1 MPEFLPTILAQLDF
15 LGSAIGV
22 AASIVVSFVV
32 ITLVASYFRFQRIL
46 ELAEKK
52 QPEEESG
59 VMSSDVL
66 RVQLAR
72 YLTGCSRRGTSF
84 SMALVRPDNPNVPVH
99 MGSPLADA
107 IRHAV
112 RHDDTICILDEQTA
126 VLLAESEPEDAESI
140 LTRVVQDISKGNP
153 DLSNEPM
160 RVGIAS
166 CPGHGARGKELIAVA
181 LEALEQTAEGRPIV
195 MPEIIIV
202 EAEEEEDEE
211 ETDVDVAEVADD
223 HSEDEEEADVHETEA
238 ADDHPGDEEETEA
251 GGWRGRRKDALL
263 DPVTGVLKPSAV
275 SAYMQ
280 RLMSELRYKKKKV
293 ALFCIGVNNMEH
305 IARFHGDQAAD
316 DILAGVSGI
325 LQEHLRASDLIGRH
339 EKYAFLA
346 LVQCSLEEAELI
358 GRRISTLV
366 HQAEFMSG
374 RKKLKTT
381 ITLGVSAYPDHGRNL
396 HQLYTAGQK
405 VLDHSRANDI
415 RAYAVYDPAIH
426 DKVPSKPMKSI
437 KSLKA

>member
-1 MPEFLPTILAQLDF
+1 MLEFLPTILAQLDF
-15 LGSAIGV
+15 FGSAIGV
-22 AASIVVSFVV
+22 LVSIAVSFAL
-32 ITLVASYFRFQRIL
+32 ITLVASYYRFQHIL
-46 ELAEKK
+46 ELAEKE
-52 QPEEESG
+52 QPEAGKG
-59 VMSSDVL
+59 VMASDVL

-84 SMALVRPDNPNVPVH
+84 SMALIRPGNPNVPVQ
-99 MGSPLADA
+99 MGSPLTDA
-107 IRHAV
+107 ISQAV
-112 RHDDTICILDEQTA
+112 RQDDNICIFDDQTA
-126 VLLAESEPEDAESI
+126 VLLAESEPEDAEDI
-140 LTRVVQDISKGNP
+140 LGRVIKDVSKLFP
-153 DLSNEPM
+153 ELSKEQM

-166 CPGHGARGKELIAVA
+166 YPGHGARGKELIEVA
-181 LEALEQTAEGRPIV
+181 LEGLEQAVAERPIV
-195 MPEIIIV
+195 MPEILIEDTEEESEEEPDEEQAADAQV
-202 EAEEEEDEE
+202 EDAEDDLSEEEEKKE
-211 ETDVDVAEVADD
+211 
-223 HSEDEEEADVHETEA
+223 SS
-238 ADDHPGDEEETEA
+238 
-251 GGWRGRRKDALL
+251 GWKSRRKDSLL

-293 ALFCIGVNNMEH
+293 ALFCLGVNNMEH

-325 LQEHLRASDLIGRH
+325 LQEHLRATDLIGRH

-366 HQAEFMSG
+366 HHAEFKSES
-374 RKKLKTT
+374 KKLKTT
-381 ITLGVSAYPDHGRNL
+381 VTLGVSIYPEHGRNL

-415 RAYAVYDPAIH
+415 RAYAVYDPVIH
-426 DKVPSKPMKSI
+426 DKVPSKPMKNI